1 MTYEEARHRLE
12 RTTDFEFRG
21 EQVLV
26 RDVGVLRTLAAMR
39 DEARAQGV
47 TAGVSRRARWPV
59 PHVST
64 RERAA

>member
-1 MTYEEARHRLE
+1 MTYEDARRRLE

-26 RDVGVLRTLAAMR
+26 RDVGTLRTIATMRGEALSAGAAGR
-39 DEARAQGV
+39 PVA
-47 TAGVSRRARWPV
+47 ARWPG
-59 PHVST
+59 HFVSA